1 MAKLLGIPLTL
12 EGFFLEAHQK
22 LRPVETATD
31 GIFLC
36 GLAHYPKSL
45 GETVAQAQAAAIRAA
60 AILFQTELAGG
71 EITAWIDGGR
81 CRRCLTCLE
90 VCPYGAVK
98 VKAGGHPEVEEKLCR
113 GCGTCAA
120 ECPAEAITLSRYTDE
135 ELEAQ
140 ISAALY

>member
-1 MAKLLGIPLTL
+1 LSL

-22 LRPVETATD
+22 LRPVETATE

-45 GETVAQAQAAAIRAA
+45 GETVAQAQAAAVRAA
-60 AILFQTELAGG
+60 AVLFQTELASG
-71 EITAWIDGGR
+71 EITAHIDQGR

-90 VCPYGAVK
+90 VCPYGAVR
-98 VKAGGHPEVEEKLCR
+98 VNAGGHPRVKEELCR
-113 GCGTCAA
+113 GCGTCVA
-120 ECPAEAITLSRYTDE
+120 ECPADAITLNRYTEE

-140 ISAALY
+140 INAALYQ

>member
-1 MAKLLGIPLTL
+1 LTL

-45 GETVAQAQAAAIRAA
+45 GETLAQAQAAAVRAG
-60 AILFQTELAGG
+60 AILFQTELASG
-71 EITAWIDGGR
+71 EITARIDQGR

-98 VKAGGHPEVEEKLCR
+98 VDAAGHPEVKEELCR
-113 GCGTCAA
+113 GCGTCVA
-120 ECPAEAITLSRYTDE
+120 ECPAEAITLTRYTDE

-140 ISAALY
+140 INAALYQ